1 MFDLCVLPFECNIEA
16 IGVLRVTVKM
26 TTVLCMVHQSV
37 STFIRKQKK
46 LWNGTL
52 PYLNT
57 KTQKHHPLA

>member
-1 MFDLCVLPFECNIEA
+1 VFDLCVLPYECNIEA

-52 PYLNT
+52 PY
-57 KTQKHHPLA
+57 